1 MGIATARAGSGIR
14 ARLVGVIALVAIG
27 AVLLAACGGDDS
39 SKATKSSKSTTTTAA
54 VSTTTTAAPTT
65 STAAPP
71 TTAPPTTA
79 PATTVAGCRD
89 AVCAVA
95 AWLAGEGHGYAGDC
109 ASTTTDQIPQWCS
122 SLHTDGATQKVYY
135 VGPVF
140 SEVAKILTVTEGGG
154 IWTVTNTENPPPLG
168 GG

>member
-1 MGIATARAGSGIR
+1 MGRSTAGARSGIR
-14 ARLVGVIALVAIG
+14 ARIASVIALVAVG
-27 AVLLAACGGDDS
+27 ALLLAACGGGDS
-39 SKATKSSKSTTTTAA
+39 SKATKSTTTTAA
-54 VSTTTTAAPTT
+54 ASTTTTAAPAT
-65 STAAPP
+65 STTAPSTTAAP
-71 TTAPPTTA
+71 TTAPP
-79 PATTVAGCRD
+79 TTVAGCRD
-89 AVCAVA
+89 AGCAVVT
-95 AWLAGEGHGYAGDC
+95 WLSNEGHEYAGDC
-109 ASTTTDQIPQWCS
+109 ASTTTDQIPKWCS